1 MALFLLDQSKMDT
14 EKICAAKNA
23 QTLDCTLLEMLDN
36 IKDKLEKIDNDSNKI
51 LIELSLEE
59 NLPLLDILNNEIQYR
74 KKFLKIIVDSIEDN
88 RKITMKF
95 RIIVIN

>member
-1 MALFLLDQSKMDT
+1 
-14 EKICAAKNA
+14 
-23 QTLDCTLLEMLDN
+23 MLDN
-36 IKDKLEKIDNDSNKI
+36 IKDKLGKIDNDSNKI

-59 NLPLLDILNNEIQYR
+59 NLLLLDILNNEIQYI
-74 KKFLKIIVDSIEDN
+74 KTCLKNPVDSIEEN